1 MTLTELLQLHQETTD
16 RCRRIMEQ
24 KNNDYTGGKEADDV
38 FANFRCSTILDVH
51 PVTGIMMRV
60 MDKIQRIKTFTNDG
74 QLSVEGESVDDACED
89 IINYA
94 ILAKAMLRQEREANK
109 NQVLRQ
115 EYTSSEP
122 ITCSKEDYEALK
134 ETMTDAI
141 KEKIL

>member
-1 MTLTELLQLHQETTD
+1 MTLQELLDLHDETTKK
-16 RCRRIMEQ
+16 CREIMEV

-74 QLSVEGESVDDACED
+74 QLSVAGESVDDACED

-94 ILAKAMLRQEREANK
+94 ILAKAMLRQEREAKKQPYN
-109 NQVLRQ
+109 LREQ
-115 EYTSSEP
+115 TNCSE
-122 ITCSKEDYEALK
+122 EDYKALK
-134 ETMTDAI
+134 DTFAESI

>member
-74 QLSVEGESVDDACED
+74 QLSVAGESVDDACED

-122 ITCSKEDYEALK
+122 TTCSKKDYEALK

>member
-1 MTLTELLQLHQETTD
+1 MTLKELLKLHQETTD
-16 RCRRIMEQ
+16 RCRQIMEQ

-74 QLSVEGESVDDACED
+74 QLSVSGETVDDACED

-94 ILAKAMLRQEREANK
+94 ILAKAMFRQERQQEKPPREGACSDENY
-109 NQVLRQ
+109 QVLKEEMTEAIRQ
-115 EYTSSEP
+115 
-122 ITCSKEDYEALK
+122 
-134 ETMTDAI
+134 
-141 KEKIL
+141 KIL

>member
-1 MTLTELLQLHQETTD
+1 MTLAELLELHQETTD
-16 RCRRIMEQ
+16 RCRQIMEQ

-74 QLSVEGESVDDACED
+74 QLSVSGETVDDACED

-94 ILAKAMLRQEREANK
+94 ILAKAMFRQERESKPYNLK
-109 NQVLRQ
+109 
-115 EYTSSEP
+115 EKTSCSE
-122 ITCSKEDYEALK
+122 EDYTALK
-134 ETMTDAI
+134 DTFTQSI

>member
-1 MTLTELLQLHQETTD
+1 
-16 RCRRIMEQ
+16 MEV

-51 PVTGIMMRV
+51 PVTGILMRV

-74 QLSVEGESVDDACED
+74 QLSVTKETVDDACED

-94 ILAKAMLRQEREANK
+94 ILAKAMLKQEREANPHSLK
-109 NQVLRQ
+109 EQTNC
-115 EYTSSEP
+115 SE
-122 ITCSKEDYEALK
+122 EDYKALK
-134 ETMTDAI
+134 DTFSESI

>member
-1 MTLTELLQLHQETTD
+1 
-16 RCRRIMEQ
+16 MEV

-38 FANFRCSTILDVH
+38 FANFNCSTILGVH

-74 QLSVEGESVDDACED
+74 QLSVAGESVDDACED

-94 ILAKAMLRQEREANK
+94 ILAKAMLRQEREAQKQPYNL
-109 NQVLRQ
+109 NEQ
-115 EYTSSEP
+115 TNCSE
-122 ITCSKEDYEALK
+122 EDYKALK
-134 ETMTDAI
+134 DTFAESI